1 MFYLYQSN
9 RLESLASLFAGI
21 QRVRPLESALAAE
34 QIVVQSQGMRRY
46 LSVYLARELGVAAN
60 LQFSL
65 PAGLTWQLMQK
76 LIPDIPTL
84 SPFSPEVMRWRL
96 LDLFRSEQFQ
106 TTSEFENVRSIL
118 QSYLGSGESAD
129 YQLAGQLAD
138 IFDQYLV
145 YRPQW
150 IDAWQE
156 GRLLGLGE
164 DEVWQAQLWR
174 YLDDGNQSAPHR
186 VALWE
191 KLLSSLDKAHLPER
205 FFVFGISTMAPMYLQ
220 LLQKISEHCD
230 VFVFALNPSG
240 QYWGNVIEAAQ
251 LLKGGDEADLS
262 QTGHPLLASLGKQGR
277 DFFDFLTEI
286 GLEEQPVFE
295 EVSDDTLLHCLQ
307 NDIQNLRMPYHG
319 QATHSEHSRA
329 DLLDD
334 GSVRIVSAHSPL
346 RELQI
351 LKDKLLRILH
361 EHPDWQPHD
370 IAVLTPNIEPY
381 SPFIEAVF
389 GQAQGGAQ
397 ALPYSVSDVK
407 LSRRQPLLYAL
418 EQTLDLLESRFEVDK
433 VLPLLESGLV
443 LRRFGLTAD
452 DLPLLHDTI
461 AELNVHWGLDG
472 TMRGAADN
480 LFTWQQALERIVL
493 GWMLPDDGSPLWQ
506 NVSAWYGDVNRLD
519 VFGRFAAFIRTLS
532 RLAAEWRKPAAAEEW
547 TERCRDLVQSLF
559 LPDADDQYALQQF
572 EQALAKWQEETAL
585 AGFSGTLPQH
595 TVIRHIRRFLGSESQ
610 AGFLRGGITFCSMV
624 PMRSLPFKV
633 ICLLGLNDG
642 DFPRN
647 TKAAVFDLIAK
658 HPQKGD
664 RARRDDDRYLFL
676 EALISAREMLYLSYI
691 GRDIRNDAEFA
702 PSSLIS
708 ELLDTI
714 AAMTGKSGRELSE
727 KWVKHHPLQ
736 EFSRRYFQ
744 KDVLSDGLFSTRQ
757 DYADALNQPQ
767 AEAQPFF
774 LEALSQ
780 EEPGKT
786 IHQGDLI
793 SFWRNPVKVWLKKN
807 LSWDQPYLDGA
818 WESAEPFEPQHE
830 GRIADAYL
838 DARRKGE
845 DFEDTA
851 IRLNAESLMPV
862 GELGGLWQKQ
872 YQISA
877 KNVDAELMRSDKRPS
892 EPYEESFDD
901 LVLQGTIG
909 NLYECGRIV
918 FLNQKDNAP
927 NRIARLLEHLIFC
940 AVAPKS
946 VANRQTHIVSLEQT
960 ETYAAIEQQ
969 TAKELLKEWL
979 VYFRIGQNTPL
990 PFFAKTSLAAAEEYN
1005 KKEDWDA
1012 ALRKAHDVF
1021 NGNKMSKG
1029 QKEYTEVKLVFG
1041 HSEESPLDEPL
1052 FENLVVNLL
1061 VPLLTGVAGKIDTIE

>member
-9 RLESLASLFAGI
+9 RLESLAALFAGI

-76 LIPDIPTL
+76 LIPDIPAL

-96 LDLFRSEQFQ
+96 LDLFRSERFQ

-156 GRLLGLGE
+156 GKLLGLGE
-164 DEVWQAQLWR
+164 DEIWQAQLWR

-251 LLKGGDEADLS
+251 LLKGGDDADLS

-307 NDIQNLRMPYHG
+307 NDIQNLRMP
-319 QATHSEHSRA
+319 SEHSRA
-329 DLLDD
+329 DLLGD
-334 GSVRIVSAHSPL
+334 GSICIVSAHSPL

-418 EQTLDLLESRFEVDK
+418 AQTLDLLESRFEVDK
-433 VLPLLESGLV
+433 VLPLLESRLV
-443 LRRFGLTAD
+443 LQHFGLSEED
-452 DLPLLHDTI
+452 VPLLHD
-461 AELNVHWGLDG
+461 AVAGLNVHWGLDQ
-472 TMRGAADN
+472 TMRDGKDN
-480 LFTWQQALERIVL
+480 LFTWQQAVERLAL
-493 GWMLPDDGSPLWQ
+493 GWMLPEGGNGMWQ
-506 NVSAWYGDVNRLD
+506 GVSAWHSNVNQLD
-519 VFGRFAAFIRTLS
+519 VFSGFAEFIRTLADM
-532 RLAAEWRKPAAAEEW
+532 AAQWQEPANVKSW
-547 TERCRDLVQSLF
+547 VQRCRDLLEKLF
-559 LPDADDQYALQQF
+559 APDMDDQYAKQQF
-572 EQALAKWQEETAL
+572 EQSLAKWQEEAQL
-585 AGFSGTLPQH
+585 AEFDGLLPCE
-595 TVIRHIRRFLGSESQ
+595 TVIRHIRRFLDSESQ
-610 AGFLRGGITFCSMV
+610 AGFLSGGITFCSMV
-624 PMRSLPFKV
+624 PMRSLPFKMV
-633 ICLLGLNDG
+633 CLLGLNDG

-658 HPQKGD
+658 HPKKGD

-736 EFSRRYFQ
+736 AFSRRYFQ
-744 KDVLSDGLFSTRQ
+744 KDALSDGLFSTRQ

-774 LEALSQ
+774 REALSQ

-786 IHQGDLI
+786 IHQGELI

-877 KNVDAELMRSDKRPS
+877 KNVDAELIRSNKRPS

-901 LVLQGTIG
+901 LVLQGTIS

-946 VANRQTHIVSLEQT
+946 VENRQTYIVSLGQT

-990 PFFAKTSLAAAEEYN
+990 PFFAKTSLAAAEEYS

-1041 HSEESPLDEPL
+1041 HSEELPLDEPL

-1061 VPLLTGVAGKIDTIE
+1061 VPLLTGVAGKTDTTEQE